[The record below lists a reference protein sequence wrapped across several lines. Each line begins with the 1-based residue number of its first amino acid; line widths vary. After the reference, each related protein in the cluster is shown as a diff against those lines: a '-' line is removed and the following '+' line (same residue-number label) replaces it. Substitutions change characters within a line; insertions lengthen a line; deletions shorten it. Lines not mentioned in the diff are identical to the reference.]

1 MICIDVKD
9 YCSECMDFEPDIEK
23 PQKFYGMG
31 NEICVTDTIIRC
43 ENRKRCE
50 QIKRYLE
57 REVTG
62 DGFNETGGKM

>member
-1 MICIDVKD
+1 MICIDVRD

-43 ENRKRCE
+43 E

-57 REVTG
+57 RKITE